1 MAAKSK
7 ATPLSS
13 ALNGSAD
20 SLTANQTKTA
30 LGQAVDKITG
40 LTKKAGQSKESVM
53 KTGSLVLH
61 TAENQGTLF
70 LASMAEGFF
79 GEDKLKVGGLDLRAP
94 TAVVAQGYGLYET
107 LSGRKGGG
115 HALAIGNGLLGSWLA
130 SVAVKAGRTLR
141 DKRNAPAQQA
151 QAQAPA
157 QAQPQMVMVPTTQGA
172 QLLEGPTGIPE
183 SILQGPVREVLL
195 TPEPSAQGE
204 EELAGRRS
212 RRSRG
217 GGGSGGR
224 RRHRD
229 EDEPQQRRRPP
240 RSRRNR
246 FYHPDEGEDDGE

>member
-141 DKRNAPAQQA
+141 DKRNGPAQQA
-151 QAQAPA
+151 QAQP
-157 QAQPQMVMVPTTQGA
+157 QPQPQPQMVMVPTTQGA